1 MTELPI
7 NSSRVSMTEADHVT
21 PACHVSRRKWGGKW
35 PHCEYFL
42 LSLPTRAGGAA
53 TLRITPTQY
62 MNININIFSTY
73 IKSVLKVG
81 VCCVSVIQSKYLSET
96 TKAWLTQAV
105 SISPTS
111 CLPLAPA
118 SSQDCLTAVISLS
131 RGIKQLAVS
140 TFPTPH

>member
-62 MNININIFSTY
+62 ININIKHFLNLYKKCPPEGGGLLSVCDPIKIYIRDNKGLAATRGIHFSYFLFTLRLQPRQWR
-73 IKSVLKVG
+73 IV
-81 VCCVSVIQSKYLSET
+81 
-96 TKAWLTQAV
+96 
-105 SISPTS
+105 
-111 CLPLAPA
+111 LPL
-118 SSQDCLTAVISLS
+118 SSPCQEE
-131 RGIKQLAVS
+131 
-140 TFPTPH
+140 